1 MWQKDGKV
9 FVNEAETYAPT
20 VKECLGQSRICCLCS
35 LSWKHLLFVPE
46 APAGCTDSFTHDSDV
61 KWAAALR
68 LVLVSVNQYRI

>member
-35 LSWKHLLFVPE
+35 LSWKHL
-46 APAGCTDSFTHDSDV
+46 THDSDV